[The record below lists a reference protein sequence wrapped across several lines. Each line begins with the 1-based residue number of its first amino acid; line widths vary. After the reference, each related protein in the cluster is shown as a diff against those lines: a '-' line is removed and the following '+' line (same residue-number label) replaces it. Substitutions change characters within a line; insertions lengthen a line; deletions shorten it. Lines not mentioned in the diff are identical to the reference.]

1 MANKKLNKLTIDIS
15 HRSIVF
21 AILFLVFLYFL
32 SSIISILIGVF
43 VSFLLVVAISPLVDY
58 LENKKIPRGLS
69 AMAIIVL
76 VLVLV
81 TGTIASLIS
90 PLIAQTQILINRLP
104 ELVERLTPYQNG
116 FFNFSP
122 NLNSGNVSGNV
133 LKLALNTFSGLIT
146 FFTLLVVSFYL
157 LQDKPRWKDYLSLVF
172 GKQSLRYYHTLTQLE
187 LKLGSWV
194 RGMLTLMISVGL
206 LNYLGFALIGLPNAI
221 PLALIAGILE
231 IVPNIGPTIAAFPA
245 AIVGFSISPT
255 YGFLA
260 IFVSIVA
267 QQLENNIL
275 VPKIMQR
282 AVGIHPVI
290 TIISL
295 LIGYKLG
302 GAVLA
307 ILSLPIVLTIQVIA
321 THLHFNSRTHKAKFD

>member
-146 FFTLLVVSFYL
+146 FFTLLVVSFYFPMY
-157 LQDKPRWKDYLSLVF
+157 QIFRTRNQKRKT
-172 GKQSLRYYHTLTQLE
+172 G
-187 LKLGSWV
+187 
-194 RGMLTLMISVGL
+194 
-206 LNYLGFALIGLPNAI
+206 
-221 PLALIAGILE
+221 
-231 IVPNIGPTIAAFPA
+231 NIYSGR
-245 AIVGFSISPT
+245 
-255 YGFLA
+255 
-260 IFVSIVA
+260 
-267 QQLENNIL
+267 NNL
-275 VPKIMQR
+275 
-282 AVGIHPVI
+282 
-290 TIISL
+290 
-295 LIGYKLG
+295 
-302 GAVLA
+302 
-307 ILSLPIVLTIQVIA
+307 
-321 THLHFNSRTHKAKFD
+321 